1 MVSIQYLSMLHVRV
15 ELMNGPTHEV
25 YKPTCHGIDIHVR
38 SRVYVDRYINC
49 FTPHCFLIFNF
60 SGFDLVG
67 FFSCRVQFKT
77 CQCIHF
83 DIN

>member
-38 SRVYVDRYINC
+38 SRVSRSIYKIVLL
-49 FTPHCFLIFNF
+49 LIVF
-60 SGFDLVG
+60 
-67 FFSCRVQFKT
+67 
-77 CQCIHF
+77 
-83 DIN
+83 